1 MFEFFKE
8 FDEEI
13 YNENSNEVEFNMWK
27 YSDLYYK
34 KSVIYKFYIL
44 ENFFKEISKFLS
56 ISIRVINVTLES

>member
-27 YSDLYYK
+27 YSESLCLSKYK
-34 KSVIYKFYIL
+34 KRKSL
-44 ENFFKEISKFLS
+44 
-56 ISIRVINVTLES
+56 RV

>member
-27 YSDLYYK
+27 YSESLCLSKYK
-34 KSVIYKFYIL
+34 KTQNVSMSKNWKFMYPNVSIL
-44 ENFFKEISKFLS
+44 AKF
-56 ISIRVINVTLES
+56 RQN